1 MASLLP
7 TLVNE
12 KRLLDNVK
20 NILVIYRL
28 IGLQHLTTGT
38 QPLQQNVEVSKG
50 IMGALYFT
58 PSTIH

>member
-20 NILVIYRL
+20 NILEIYRL
-28 IGLQHLTTGT
+28 IGLQHLTTET
-38 QPLQQNVEVSKG
+38 QLLQHNVEVSKG